1 MNKSSSLD
9 KGTGDVNL
17 IAAVEFIYKML
28 NKKSGE
34 LENTGE
40 SQENTGN
47 TDNNYKK
54 SQTNTKLH
62 FSLHFKQQEPHQEST
77 ENDAYIYRLS
87 EGRTG

>member
-1 MNKSSSLD
+1 MVVVGRLDQKKCQGRFFCPSPVLD

-54 SQTNTKLH
+54 ITNQH
-62 FSLHFKQQEPHQEST
+62 
-77 ENDAYIYRLS
+77 
-87 EGRTG
+87 